1 MSRTPVIVGVAQA
14 PLVDGRIPAAPSVLG
29 IQADVARR
37 AAEDAGIP
45 LGEVDGLMVSG
56 SWNLPGPGVLPTV
69 AVGEYLGL
77 RPRFMDSTN
86 IGGSTFEQFMGHAA
100 MAIERGYCD
109 TVLVTYG
116 SLQRTES
123 SRTLVGRPPALMMQ
137 HETPYGLPTP
147 VGGYAMSAMR
157 HMYEFGTTSEQLASI
172 AVQTREWAAL
182 NPEATKRDPISVDDV
197 LASPMVTDP
206 LHRMDCCLITD
217 GAAAL
222 VLTTEENARALGCR
236 MVTVAGYAERQSHWT
251 VSQMDDLV
259 VTPAAVT
266 GRWALEMAGLGVEDV
281 DVVEVYDSFTITALL
296 QLEDLGFCAKG
307 EGGRLVTE
315 VGIGPKG
322 GLPVNTHGGG
332 LSYAHPGMYG
342 MFILVEAV
350 RQLRGEAGDRQ
361 VPGAKVALVSGMGGV
376 LSSAATTV
384 LVSA

>member
-14 PLVDGRIPAAPSVLG
+14 PLVDGRIADAGSVLA

-37 AAEDAGIP
+37 AADDASIP
-45 LGEVDGLMVSG
+45 LSEIDGLMVSG
-56 SWNLPGPGVLPTV
+56 AWNLPGPGVLPTV

-86 IGGSTFEQFMGHAA
+86 IGGSTFEQFIAHAS
-100 MAIERGYCD
+100 MAIERGYAD

-116 SLQRTES
+116 SLQRTER
-123 SRTLVGRPPALMMQ
+123 SRSLVGRPPELMMQ

-147 VGGYAMSAMR
+147 AGAYAMAAMR
-157 HMYEFGTTSEQLASI
+157 HMHEFGTTSEHLASI
-172 AVQTREWAAL
+172 ASQTREWASL
-182 NPEATKRDPISVDDV
+182 NPEAMYRAPLSVDDV
-197 LASPMVTDP
+197 LASPMVSDP
-206 LHRMDCCLITD
+206 LHKLDCCLVTD

-222 VLTTEENARALGCR
+222 VITTEENAGAHGSRG
-236 MVTVAGYAERQSHWT
+236 VSVAGYAEQQSHWT

-259 VTPAAVT
+259 VTPAAIT
-266 GRWALEMAGLGVEDV
+266 GPRALAMAGISIDDI

-296 QLEDLGFCAKG
+296 QLEDLGFCEKG

-350 RQLRGEAGDRQ
+350 RQLRGEARERQ
-361 VPGAKVALVSGMGGV
+361 VPDASVALVSGMGGV

-384 LVSA
+384 LVKA